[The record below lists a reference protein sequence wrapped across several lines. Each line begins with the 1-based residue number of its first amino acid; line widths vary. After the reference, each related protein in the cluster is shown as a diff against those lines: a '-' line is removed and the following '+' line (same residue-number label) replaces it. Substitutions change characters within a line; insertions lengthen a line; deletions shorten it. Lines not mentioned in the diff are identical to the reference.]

1 MVLHKGGAT
10 MNIAVIGTGYVGLV
24 TGSCL
29 AQLGMNVICMDI
41 DEDKIKKLK
50 SGIVPIY
57 EPGLQEIIREN
68 IGSERLSFTTSIKEA
83 VDHAEVIFIAVGTP
97 QQQDDSAD
105 LKYVYEALREIAG
118 NMEDYKVVVNKSTVP
133 VGTGHWIKKEVKN
146 ILEQR
151 NRTFGFDIVSNPE
164 FLCEGTAIKNFMKP
178 DRIVIGAESETAL
191 NLMKRIY
198 DVHIQMDIPIV
209 ATNLETAEM
218 IKYASNTFL
227 ATKISY
233 INEIANICDLCNAD
247 ISVVSKAM
255 GLDSRIGPEFLNPG
269 PGYGG
274 SCFPKDTKALI
285 ATSRSFG
292 YIPKIVESTV
302 QVNEKQPVIMV
313 EKIRNTIGSLESK
326 SITILGIAF
335 KPGTDDIREAPSISI
350 MRILSDN
357 GANIKAYDPEAM
369 ENAKKLHPDLSV
381 EYCSDVYSACEG
393 SDCIVIVTEWQDFK
407 NLDFLKLK
415 TIVRTPI
422 LIDLRNVYV
431 PSYVKNF
438 GFLYMGVGRQ

>member
-1 MVLHKGGAT
+1 
-10 MNIAVIGTGYVGLV
+10 
-24 TGSCL
+24 
-29 AQLGMNVICMDI
+29 
-41 DEDKIKKLK
+41 
-50 SGIVPIY
+50 
-57 EPGLQEIIREN
+57 
-68 IGSERLSFTTSIKEA
+68 
-83 VDHAEVIFIAVGTP
+83 
-97 QQQDDSAD
+97 
-105 LKYVYEALREIAG
+105 
-118 NMEDYKVVVNKSTVP
+118 
-133 VGTGHWIKKEVKN
+133 
-146 ILEQR
+146 
-151 NRTFGFDIVSNPE
+151 
-164 FLCEGTAIKNFMKP
+164 
-178 DRIVIGAESETAL
+178 
-191 NLMKRIY
+191 
-198 DVHIQMDIPIV
+198 
-209 ATNLETAEM
+209 M
-218 IKYASNTFL
+218 IKYASNAFL

-247 ISVVSKAM
+247 ISVISKAM

-285 ATSRSFG
+285 TTSRSLG

-302 QVNEKQPVIMV
+302 QVNKKQPVLMV
-313 EKIRNTIGSLESK
+313 EKISNTIGSLESK

-369 ENAKKLHPDLSV
+369 ENAKKLHPDLYV

-422 LIDLRNVYV
+422 FIDLRNVYM